1 MSFLE
6 IFCLTLLVEDLV
18 IAGHE
23 FESFDSIWVI
33 ALLRDYLVECWNDAN
48 EMTGSD
54 DGTAEANG
62 VLGRTRGV
70 FIGRSGIRLHWG
82 HAHPSA
88 CSLQPFLF
96 VIRHCHRDFIMFMA
110 RSNNISIAPSIY
122 TFFSF

>member
-18 IAGHE
+18 IAFAGHE
-23 FESFDSIWVI
+23 FESFDSIWVDS
-33 ALLRDYLVECWNDAN
+33 LLRDYLVGCWNEANDAN
-48 EMTGSD
+48 EMIGSD

-62 VLGRTRGV
+62 VLGRTRAV

-88 CSLQPFLF
+88 CRLQPFYLSF
-96 VIRHCHRDFIMFMA
+96 AIVIE
-110 RSNNISIAPSIY
+110 ISSCSRPEAIIYPSHH
-122 TFFSF
+122 